1 MEQSDRDI
9 WESQLEAARAV
20 VREVG
25 VEQIRSVALANQRE
39 TSLIWDRATRDPIGP
54 AIVWQCRRTA
64 GAASDLRNAHG
75 DEVRRRSGLRPDA
88 YFSGLKISWLLDH
101 VPGARDRASQGDLA
115 AGTVDSWL
123 LANLTDGDVFATDQ
137 TNASRTMLWN
147 LTERRWDA
155 DLCRWQ
161 RVPESILPD
170 VRPSAHEYEHTSP
183 SLFGAPLPILAVAGD
198 QQAALYGHGIVEPG
212 RAKCTYGT
220 GAFILTHAGR
230 SIESA
235 APASDLLLTASA
247 DGGMAYEGGIFTAGS
262 VVQWLRDELRLAPTA
277 PEISSMAEAAE
288 SSQGVMLI
296 PALAGLGAPH
306 WDPDARGAILG
317 ITRGATA
324 GQIARA
330 ALESIAFRVREVVV
344 AMESECGQIEEL
356 RVDGGMSS
364 SDVLLQIQSNAL
376 QRPIIRPAI
385 QETTALG
392 AARLAA
398 VTAGSSLDPAVAEDR
413 FEPNGE
419 LEREFD
425 RWTSA
430 RRAIQRVGTN

>member
-1 MEQSDRDI
+1 
-9 WESQLEAARAV
+9 
-20 VREVG
+20 
-25 VEQIRSVALANQRE
+25 
-39 TSLIWDRATRDPIGP
+39 
-54 AIVWQCRRTA
+54 
-64 GAASDLRNAHG
+64 
-75 DEVRRRSGLRPDA
+75 
-88 YFSGLKISWLLDH
+88 
-101 VPGARDRASQGDLA
+101 
-115 AGTVDSWL
+115 
-123 LANLTDGDVFATDQ
+123 
-137 TNASRTMLWN
+137 MLWN

-161 RVPESILPD
+161 RVPEGILPD
-170 VRPSAHEYEHTSP
+170 VRPSAHEYGHTSP

-198 QQAALYGHGIVEPG
+198 QQAALYGHGIVEKG

-235 APASDLLLTASA
+235 APASGLLLTASA

-262 VVQWLRDELRLAPTA
+262 VVQWLRDELRLVPTA

-306 WDPDARGAILG
+306 WDADARGAILG

-324 GQIARA
+324 GQIAARRA
-330 ALESIAFRVREVVV
+330 GVDSRFEYAKWWWRWSRNAGRSR
-344 AMESECGQIEEL
+344 SCGSTEA
-356 RVDGGMSS
+356 MSS

-398 VTAGSSLDPAVAEDR
+398 VAAGSSLDPEDAEVAEDR

-430 RRAIQRVGTN
+430 RRRDSTRRRQLRAN